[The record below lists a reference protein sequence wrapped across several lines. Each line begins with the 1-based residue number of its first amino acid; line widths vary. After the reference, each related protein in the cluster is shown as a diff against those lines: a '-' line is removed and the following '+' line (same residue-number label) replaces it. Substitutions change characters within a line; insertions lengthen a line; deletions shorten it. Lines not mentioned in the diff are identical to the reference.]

1 MAEATQV
8 SGMYENQGQE
18 DILSTDENGQMTMP
32 GLQSGNSAHPD
43 GASRKSQTA
52 YPISDDEDINIDD
65 YEMVDP
71 EFFAQIKE
79 AAFTVNVDKTT
90 ANAASVRMLPNAEYV
105 KYMINRKEKRLIL
118 KPCSEYDIRGFRWA
132 REKNGRRYA
141 APRTGRIF
149 VLFICSVMGWNPD
162 NRYKIMGKKSRAKGE
177 EVLVFDLSVA
187 KCYEKS
193 NGKDLGAD
201 AQASSIL
208 AGWDGRFGPTYG
220 EDKRSLQIDTFDG
233 YTVFSLNEQKK
244 ARKDREIEEV
254 PATTEGEDNQV
265 NHSAAIETQKD
276 ATQEAV
282 SSEEA
287 DHTQDI
293 DRTTS
298 ALSSEEHRAPLEAVS
313 VTNADNVAESN
324 IHAPETAA
332 SGESV
337 SALETDTTVALST
350 LGEQQLKKQDGVTSS
365 GEISLN
371 EVRIP

>member
-1 MAEATQV
+1 MTEVTQV
-8 SGMYENQGQE
+8 SGMSGYQGQE
-18 DILSTDENGQMTMP
+18 AVLSTDEAGQMTMA
-32 GLQSGNSAHPD
+32 GVQNAKHADSD
-43 GASRKSQTA
+43 GASRKARSP
-52 YPISDDEDINIDD
+52 YPIADDEDINIDD

-187 KCYEKS
+187 KCYEKTA
-193 NGKDLGAD
+193 GKEKSAD

-208 AGWDGRFGPTYG
+208 AGWDGKFGPTYG

-233 YTVFSLNEQKK
+233 YTIFSLNDQKK
-244 ARKDREIEEV
+244 PKKDREIEEV
-254 PATTEGEDNQV
+254 PVTAEGDLAGKNDTAEIIPQSNSAQDETSPAGTSPTATFPA
-265 NHSAAIETQKD
+265 S
-276 ATQEAV
+276 
-282 SSEEA
+282 
-287 DHTQDI
+287 
-293 DRTTS
+293 
-298 ALSSEEHRAPLEAVS
+298 EAVS
-313 VTNADNVAESN
+313 VSSEVRSLDVQSTPVSDAEHKTYAMSSASDGDASGN
-324 IHAPETAA
+324 HAP
-332 SGESV
+332 V
-337 SALETDTTVALST
+337 LST
-350 LGEQQLKKQDGVTSS
+350 QAPGTQVSQTEPHQTEAERVSSSPGVF
-365 GEISLN
+365 
-371 EVRIP
+371 R